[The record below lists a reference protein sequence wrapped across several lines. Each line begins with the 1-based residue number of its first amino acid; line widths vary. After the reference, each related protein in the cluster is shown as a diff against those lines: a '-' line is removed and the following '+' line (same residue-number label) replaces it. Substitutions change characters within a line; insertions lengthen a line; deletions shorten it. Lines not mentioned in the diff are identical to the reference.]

1 MVNRVLLIAYHYP
14 PIKGS
19 SGVQRTLAFS
29 KYLEENGWQPLVLTA
44 HPRAYDSISDDQ
56 INDIPRELI
65 IQRAFALD
73 TKKHISFK
81 GKYPAL
87 FAIPDR
93 WISWWFGG
101 VVSGLRLIFK
111 FRPKIIW
118 STYPI
123 VTAHLVGLT
132 LHKLTGLPW
141 VADFRD
147 SMIDDSFPHDPLLR
161 KVHLSIERRVVKSS
175 SRVLFTTQGAV
186 EMYRKRYPAFSNDK
200 WCHLPNG
207 YNEDIFNEVEQN
219 LNGLDRDKHKKYP
232 VVLVH
237 SGVIYPSERD
247 PIAFFRAIKELKEQR
262 RLEHGKHTIILRATG
277 HDEYIRPLLEQSEIS
292 DIVSLEP
299 ALPYR
304 DALHEMLTAD
314 GLLLLQAA
322 NCNHQIPA
330 KLYEYFRAKRPI
342 FAMTS
347 PEGNTAH
354 ELKKAGYTDI
364 VSLEDSH
371 KIGLQLMHFLESI
384 NAGSAPIASNDTILE
399 YSRRSQTRKLADLF
413 SELIYL

>member
-1 MVNRVLLIAYHYP
+1 MARFMVNRVLLIAYHYP

-29 KYLEENGWQPLVLTA
+29 KYLQENRWQPLVLTA
-44 HPRAYDSISDDQ
+44 HPRAYDTISNDQ
-56 INDIPRELI
+56 MSDIPQGMI

-93 WISWWFGG
+93 WIFWWLGG
-101 VVSGLRLIFK
+101 VASGLKLIYK
-111 FRPKIIW
+111 FRPKVIW

-147 SMIDDSFPHDPLLR
+147 SMIDDSFPRDPLLR

-186 EMYRKRYPAFSNDK
+186 EMYRKRYPTLSNDK
-200 WCHLPNG
+200 WCYLPNG

-219 LNGLDRDKHKKYP
+219 INSKDRDKHKKSP

-237 SGVIYPSERD
+237 SGVIY
-247 PIAFFRAIKELKEQR
+247 
-262 RLEHGKHTIILRATG
+262 
-277 HDEYIRPLLEQSEIS
+277 
-292 DIVSLEP
+292 
-299 ALPYR
+299 
-304 DALHEMLTAD
+304 
-314 GLLLLQAA
+314 
-322 NCNHQIPA
+322 
-330 KLYEYFRAKRPI
+330 
-342 FAMTS
+342 
-347 PEGNTAH
+347 
-354 ELKKAGYTDI
+354 
-364 VSLEDSH
+364 
-371 KIGLQLMHFLESI
+371 HFL
-384 NAGSAPIASNDTILE
+384 
-399 YSRRSQTRKLADLF
+399 RR
-413 SELIYL
+413 